1 MPNIFDGIRK
11 MSDEDVRL
19 EIALITQTNL
29 LNAAKETGNK
39 LVNSLADAANS
50 FMQAFASSKS
60 IDYQIVRVSDMVRKN
75 IIQLHA
81 DTRSELE
88 IRLKELIA
96 QKCGLTAQESLTVS
110 EERLSFLAAVEAA
123 KLYNITKYDTPANKI
138 ENVSIYYNEAFIAAL
153 HQCLV
158 RQDAK
163 DVADTDLRIQKR
175 IDEISIEDK
184 RELHKRLMPKEFS
197 GKGIGRI
204 LRLEKKTTYL
214 KDVIQILGVQVF
226 DEIAAYVTASVNV
239 LKSFKRISC
248 ALMAQLVWKAKNAYG
263 TGFGVNEKS
272 LPSYT
277 TEENGAMQ
285 RKEITD
291 FHAMLKEIQ
300 TQKAAVEEYD
310 KKLDRLYEQVSKTGE
325 KLQSEKDL
333 LEKERV
339 QFDKL
344 ASQKDEYNAGKHSE
358 SDTKLYYSEVNNTNR
373 RIGQYEQ
380 SVSKLEQKMKEL
392 DISTGECENN
402 KENAAKEAERMAKEA
417 ELREHELSEII
428 KNKWGAFYYKMTFED
443 EVFVQAVTLLTL
455 DGRIAVERMMKE
467 FHDTPDSQAFD
478 TPSSSGCIIC
488 DTVADGQVKLYHEGT
503 HITKIGK

>member
-1 MPNIFDGIRK
+1 MFTFT
-11 MSDEDVRL
+11 
-19 EIALITQTNL
+19 LIPHN
-29 LNAAKETGNK
+29 N
-39 LVNSLADAANS
+39 
-50 FMQAFASSKS
+50 
-60 IDYQIVRVSDMVRKN
+60 
-75 IIQLHA
+75 
-81 DTRSELE
+81 
-88 IRLKELIA
+88 
-96 QKCGLTAQESLTVS
+96 QK
-110 EERLSFLAAVEAA
+110 
-123 KLYNITKYDTPANKI
+123 
-138 ENVSIYYNEAFIAAL
+138 
-153 HQCLV
+153 
-158 RQDAK
+158 
-163 DVADTDLRIQKR
+163 
-175 IDEISIEDK
+175 
-184 RELHKRLMPKEFS
+184 
-197 GKGIGRI
+197 
-204 LRLEKKTTYL
+204 
-214 KDVIQILGVQVF
+214 
-226 DEIAAYVTASVNV
+226 
-239 LKSFKRISC
+239 
-248 ALMAQLVWKAKNAYG
+248 
-263 TGFGVNEKS
+263 
-272 LPSYT
+272 
-277 TEENGAMQ
+277 
-285 RKEITD
+285 
-291 FHAMLKEIQ
+291 
-300 TQKAAVEEYD
+300 
-310 KKLDRLYEQVSKTGE
+310 VSKTGE

-402 KENAAKEAERMAKEA
+402 KENAAKESERMAKEA

-488 DTVADGQVKLYHEGT
+488 DIVADGQVKLYHEGT

>member
-1 MPNIFDGIRK
+1 
-11 MSDEDVRL
+11 
-19 EIALITQTNL
+19 
-29 LNAAKETGNK
+29 
-39 LVNSLADAANS
+39 
-50 FMQAFASSKS
+50 
-60 IDYQIVRVSDMVRKN
+60 
-75 IIQLHA
+75 
-81 DTRSELE
+81 
-88 IRLKELIA
+88 
-96 QKCGLTAQESLTVS
+96 
-110 EERLSFLAAVEAA
+110 
-123 KLYNITKYDTPANKI
+123 
-138 ENVSIYYNEAFIAAL
+138 
-153 HQCLV
+153 
-158 RQDAK
+158 
-163 DVADTDLRIQKR
+163 
-175 IDEISIEDK
+175 
-184 RELHKRLMPKEFS
+184 
-197 GKGIGRI
+197 
-204 LRLEKKTTYL
+204 
-214 KDVIQILGVQVF
+214 
-226 DEIAAYVTASVNV
+226 
-239 LKSFKRISC
+239 
-248 ALMAQLVWKAKNAYG
+248 
-263 TGFGVNEKS
+263 
-272 LPSYT
+272 
-277 TEENGAMQ
+277 
-285 RKEITD
+285 
-291 FHAMLKEIQ
+291 MLKEIQ

-402 KENAAKEAERMAKEA
+402 KENAAKESERMAKEA

-488 DTVADGQVKLYHEGT
+488 DTVADGQVKLYHEGI

>member
-1 MPNIFDGIRK
+1 
-11 MSDEDVRL
+11 
-19 EIALITQTNL
+19 
-29 LNAAKETGNK
+29 
-39 LVNSLADAANS
+39 
-50 FMQAFASSKS
+50 
-60 IDYQIVRVSDMVRKN
+60 
-75 IIQLHA
+75 
-81 DTRSELE
+81 
-88 IRLKELIA
+88 
-96 QKCGLTAQESLTVS
+96 
-110 EERLSFLAAVEAA
+110 
-123 KLYNITKYDTPANKI
+123 
-138 ENVSIYYNEAFIAAL
+138 
-153 HQCLV
+153 
-158 RQDAK
+158 
-163 DVADTDLRIQKR
+163 
-175 IDEISIEDK
+175 
-184 RELHKRLMPKEFS
+184 MPKEFS

-226 DEIAAYVTASVNV
+226 DEVAAYVTASVNV

-402 KENAAKEAERMAKEA
+402 KENAAKESERMAKEA

-488 DTVADGQVKLYHEGT
+488 DTVADGQVKLYHEGI